1 MVVTFTLQL
10 FLFIVTIAVL
20 RGVKHCHQL
29 EELLKLVKES
39 SVNTFFPGEWKIF
52 HFQNSMVV
60 LLFVMLC
67 FVFFIK
73 RMFCTEHSL
82 FL

>member
-39 SVNTFFPGEWKIF
+39 SVNTFFQVNGKYFIF
-52 HFQNSMVV
+52 R
-60 LLFVMLC
+60 
-67 FVFFIK
+67 IPW
-73 RMFCTEHSL
+73 
-82 FL
+82 

>member
-20 RGVKHCHQL
+20 RGGKHCHQL

-39 SVNTFFPGEWKIF
+39 SVNTFFQVNGKYFIF
-52 HFQNSMVV
+52 R
-60 LLFVMLC
+60 
-67 FVFFIK
+67 IPW
-73 RMFCTEHSL
+73 
-82 FL
+82 